1 MYMCARMK
9 RLLMLISLVLC
20 GLLSTESLVA
30 QYYSWGVDPP
40 TYRWRQMNAKD
51 YRVIYPDTVQ
61 PIANRTMYYL
71 DAVQNDISYGYR
83 HPQMNIP
90 FVVHPANFRSNGMVM
105 WMPRR
110 VEFLSTPEIRGYSMP
125 WTKQLVAHEYRHA
138 VQYNNLNRG
147 IVKALSYVLGQQS
160 STIGLLFMP
169 LWMMEGDAV
178 MSETEMS
185 TFGRG
190 LQPSFTMAYRA
201 HESVAYEYKNF
212 DKWFCGSYKNYIPS
226 HYNLGYLLSRH
237 GYQQYDTVMGDDV
250 AELTSRRPWM
260 VVSNTWVL
268 KKLYGSSRPKLFF
281 DTFLTL
287 EDHWRALADVE
298 ETTMPMPVAEPES
311 YTTYSFPQPLGDGRV
326 LFLKETLDKPTAFV
340 IVDEATGEEQRVVY
354 TGYVSTRPAV
364 DAHGRVW
371 WTEYR
376 QSALFGEKVA
386 SQLCYM
392 DIKSGT
398 THKMKKY
405 RNVLY
410 PTPISG
416 SGFAWVEYTP
426 DGRYTIVASGI
437 AHIARRTELDYGSEV
452 HGLAWDD
459 KTEALYLIITDDNG
473 MHIARLDG
481 EGITPVTCAAYT
493 TLSDL
498 VARGGRLY
506 YGSIAS
512 GRDELHTYDLISG
525 EEYRLSTSRYGSFQ
539 PVPLDSCRV
548 VATSYDKRGYMP
560 VTQSVANG
568 VKVEYAPHPP
578 KILLPETRPWNV
590 VNLDTVRFDSAAA
603 DSVLAITPPKRF
615 RRFAN
620 AFNIHSWAP
629 ASYDPYA
636 LTEESHIAF
645 NLGATVMTQ
654 NLLSTLEGFA
664 TWGWNRKDGSV
675 FKGTLRYKGLGLNM
689 WISGTYGGR
698 QQIYKAAVY
707 NPVLGELEY
716 PDEPERGRYYS
727 VTAGATLPIL
737 LPRGYHTSQFAVS
750 ASWNF
755 SNGMVANVDKI
766 MIQGGKVTNI
776 KTIGYSEGVHL
787 LNLGVSFQD
796 NVRMAH
802 RDFLPPWGIALAAN
816 YGINPAT
823 STFGHLVVFY
833 GKLYTPGIAPHH
845 SLSIAAA
852 YQTSVGGFQS
862 DMVLSS
868 LSFKSSRLI
877 PRGYT
882 SYDIE
887 NNNYVATS
895 LNYHMPVW
903 YPDGGIRG
911 VIYFKRVRLNLGGD
925 YASFERMV
933 VNPVDG
939 SLHKQRKHI
948 GSFGIDIGVDFNPFV
963 MPDAATISATFSLY
977 RKMELIPF
985 KDGKFY
991 FSFGLGL
998 PF

>member
-9 RLLMLISLVLC
+9 RLLMLITLVLC

-212 DKWFCGSYKNYIPS
+212 DKWFCGSYRNYIPS

-405 RNVLY
+405 LNVLY
-410 PTPISG
+410 PTPTSG
-416 SGFAWVEYTP
+416 GGFAWVEYTP

-481 EGITPVTCAAYT
+481 EGVTPVTCAAYT

-568 VKVEYAPHPP
+568 VKVEYVPHPP

-833 GKLYTPGIAPHH
+833 GKLYTPGFAPHH